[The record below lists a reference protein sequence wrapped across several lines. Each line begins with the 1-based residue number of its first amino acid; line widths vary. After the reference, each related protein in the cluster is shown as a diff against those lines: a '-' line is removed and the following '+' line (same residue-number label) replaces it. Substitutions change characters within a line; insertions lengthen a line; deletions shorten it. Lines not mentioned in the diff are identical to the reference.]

1 MKKLLI
7 TLLFTTL
14 ISFGAFAQMT
24 TANPDTVC
32 YQTPGSIYQI
42 QPLGAGY
49 TYVWT
54 ATVPGVIVSGQGTP
68 TIGVDWSAANP
79 GLIPNGITVTV
90 TSPFGC
96 FAQVLLDVFIL
107 NVVPVITPIGPYC
120 ETDPCVLLT
129 ANPVGGIFS
138 GIGVVGN
145 TFCPNIA
152 GPGTFN
158 ITYTYTTDGCIF
170 TATIPVT
177 VYPIP
182 TLTPIDHN

>member
-1 MKKLLI
+1 MKKLILLLI
-7 TLLFTTL
+7 FTLSSTL
-14 ISFGAFAQMT
+14 VMAQMT

-54 ATVPGVIVSGQGTP
+54 ATAPGVIVSGQGTSA
-68 TIGVDWSAANP
+68 IGVDWSAANP

-90 TSPFGC
+90 TSQFGC
-96 FAQVLLDVFIL
+96 VAQVLLDIFIL
-107 NVVPVITPIGPYC
+107 NVVSIITPIGPYC

-129 ANPVGGIFS
+129 AIPAGGTFS
-138 GIGVVGN
+138 GTGVVGN

-152 GPGTFN
+152 GSGTFN
-158 ITYTYTTDGCIF
+158 ITYTYTTNGCTF